1 MANERAR
8 TGMVLA
14 GGVIIAGAVGVALVE
29 WLRFPKGTIWL
40 VVGGTVVLVA
50 IVRTFTAGRR

>member
-8 TGMVLA
+8 TGMLLA
-14 GGVIIAGAVGVALVE
+14 GGVIVAGAVGVAVVE

-40 VVGGTVVLVA
+40 VIGGTVVVVA
-50 IVRTFTAGRR
+50 LIRALTRG

>member
-1 MANERAR
+1 MPNERAR

-14 GGVIIAGAVGVALVE
+14 GGVIVAGAVGVAIVE

-40 VVGGTVVLVA
+40 VIGATVALVA
-50 IVRTFTAGRR
+50 IIRTLTAGR

>member
-8 TGMVLA
+8 TGMLLA
-14 GGVIIAGAVGVALVE
+14 GGVIVAGAVGVAVVE

-40 VVGGTVVLVA
+40 VIGGTVVVVA
-50 IVRTFTAGRR
+50 IIRALTRR

>member
-8 TGMVLA
+8 TGMLLA
-14 GGVIIAGAVGVALVE
+14 GGVIVAGAVGVAVVE

-40 VVGGTVVLVA
+40 VIGGTVVLVA
-50 IVRTFTAGRR
+50 LIRALTRG

>member
-8 TGMVLA
+8 TGMLLA
-14 GGVIIAGAVGVALVE
+14 GGVIVAGAVGVAVVE

-40 VVGGTVVLVA
+40 VIGGTVVVVA
-50 IVRTFTAGRR
+50 IIRALTRG

>member
-1 MANERAR
+1 MPNERAR

-14 GGVIIAGAVGVALVE
+14 GGVIVAGAVGVAIVE

-40 VVGGTVVLVA
+40 VIGATVA
-50 IVRTFTAGRR
+50 IVAIIRRFTARR